1 MDEKKDQSPQQ
12 TVINLDTV
20 TGSTYA
26 QVVNVTVTDIDVTL
40 EFAFVHP
47 QVPTKGQVVARVTLP
62 KEMGLK
68 LPELILTVNKFHEN
82 KKKGVKND

>member
-1 MDEKKDQSPQQ
+1 MNEKNNKSPQE

-40 EFAFVHP
+40 EFAFIHP
-47 QVPTKGQVVARVTLP
+47 RDPSKGQVVARVTLP

-68 LPELILTVNKFHEN
+68 LPELILTVNKFHESR
-82 KKKGVKND
+82 KKGNKND